1 MILRPWACCG
11 RFCPK
16 RELFFPTVAKRLLIV
31 GSWQHKVPCGSCCCE
46 LALSIK
52 VKCLRRQMSWIF
64 VKNLTLPKAAIL
76 CNLRFFFYIFNISRK
91 EKKQLRIHFM
101 YQLHL
106 EFSFCFFNL
115 SQLQSLSRCCSVCNI
130 VQFEPDLW
138 GIGQMIVMSC
148 RFWTG
153 HFEKSCLL
161 LRPYTSFNLPGFRSQ
176 WNFSSG
182 QCAYPTLR
190 MRCCTVCVWGE
201 GGRRGVRC

>member
-1 MILRPWACCG
+1 M
-11 RFCPK
+11 
-16 RELFFPTVAKRLLIV
+16 
-31 GSWQHKVPCGSCCCE
+31 
-46 LALSIK
+46 
-52 VKCLRRQMSWIF
+52 KCLRRQMSWIF

-76 CNLRFFFYIFNISRK
+76 CNLRFFLHFQYFKKRKKKTAQNSLHVSAAFRVFFLFFFY
-91 EKKQLRIHFM
+91 
-101 YQLHL
+101 
-106 EFSFCFFNL
+106 L

-161 LRPYTSFNLPGFRSQ
+161 LRPYTSFNLPSFRSQ
-176 WNFSSG
+176 WNLSSG

-190 MRCCTVCVWGE
+190 MRCCTVCVCGE
-201 GGRRGVRC
+201 GGEEGVSAVKSAMLTAMSERLHSRQKR